1 MRGAHLGFGILLNR
15 CCKGGIKMIDWD
27 LYPEESEYARLW
39 RINYARE

>member
-1 MRGAHLGFGILLNR
+1 MTGARPDFGVLLNL
-15 CCKGGIKMIDWD
+15 CCKRGIEMIDWN